1 MRKNR
6 FGALV
11 WSVALICFDIY
22 MIYVVFNKALG
33 SSTCEVHIM
42 AGIGGLMVIVFLVS
56 EVYDLIKKIKIL
68 KKGNITI

>member
-1 MRKNR
+1 
-6 FGALV
+6 
-11 WSVALICFDIY
+11 

-33 SSTCEVHIM
+33 SSTCEVRIM

>member
-33 SSTCEVHIM
+33 SSTREVRIM

>member
-1 MRKNR
+1 MRKNWL
-6 FGALV
+6 GALV
-11 WSVALICFDIY
+11 WPVALICFDVY
-22 MIYVVFNKALG
+22 MIYVAFDKAIG
-33 SSTCEVHIM
+33 SSTREVRIM

>member
-6 FGALV
+6 LGALV
-11 WSVALICFDIY
+11 WPVALICFDVY
-22 MIYVVFNKALG
+22 MIYVAFDKAIG
-33 SSTCEVHIM
+33 SSTREVRIM